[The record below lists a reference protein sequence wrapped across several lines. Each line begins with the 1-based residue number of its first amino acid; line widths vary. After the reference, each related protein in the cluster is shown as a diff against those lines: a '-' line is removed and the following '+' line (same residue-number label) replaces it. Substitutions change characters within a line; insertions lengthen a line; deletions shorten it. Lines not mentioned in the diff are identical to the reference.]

1 VEGFIG
7 ALLILIGLFGLS
19 LLLRFKKNSFF
30 EKEANRYLNEY
41 CEANEDWS
49 SRGRVYAKGLAILK
63 EIEKDNK
70 VKIKF
75 VKQTKLYD
83 IGLID

>member
-1 VEGFIG
+1 MEGFIG

-19 LLLRFKKNSFF
+19 LLWRSKKNSFF
-30 EKEANRYLNEY
+30 KEEANRYLNKY
-41 CEANEDWS
+41 CETNKNWS
-49 SRGRVYAKGLAILK
+49 SRGRVYSKGLAILK
-63 EIEKDNK
+63 EIGKDNK
-70 VKIKF
+70 IKIKF